1 MKPKVIRPMNEEER
15 LKRLEESLRAHD
27 AICSSEGI
35 LTSFPSSL
43 YNPYRVCGL
52 GLLLC
57 RKGEFRFSLNNREFD
72 AREGQTLFIP
82 ENAVFQVLGS
92 PSAVEVHIFVYR
104 IEPIRDIMGNLA
116 LSMYPYTELTAETC
130 YVWHTDEEEELLR
143 YIALLDNTL
152 KHGKE
157 LFNSFEQ
164 KLLLIGLTYRLCG
177 IYSRK
182 LVNRRDSV
190 GHKDETFIRLIGL
203 IEQNF
208 RSQRGVEFYADKL
221 CLSPKYLS
229 NLSKSVSGY
238 TVQELVFKAIVR
250 EAISLLKNTQKTVLE
265 ISEELNFPNASYF
278 GTFFRKQ
285 TGMSPMQMRRNNQM
299 TSPK

>member
-143 YIALLDNTL
+143 YIALLDDTL

-250 EAISLLKNTQKTVLE
+250 EAISLLKDTQKTVLE

-285 TGMSPMQMRRNNQM
+285 TGMSPMQMRRNDGK
-299 TSPK
+299 SS

>member
-35 LTSFPSSL
+35 LTSFPASL

-143 YIALLDNTL
+143 YIALLDDTL

-285 TGMSPMQMRRNNQM
+285 TGMSPMQMRRNDGKC
-299 TSPK
+299 S

>member
-143 YIALLDNTL
+143 YIALLDDTL

-229 NLSKSVSGY
+229 ELSKSVCGY
-238 TVQELVFKAIVR
+238 TVQELVFKNITRKAM
-250 EAISLLKNTQKTVLE
+250 SLLDSTHKTVAE
-265 ISEELNFPNASYF
+265 ISDELNFPTPSSF

-285 TGMSPMQMRRNNQM
+285 TGLSPQKYRNQA
-299 TSPK
+299 

>member
-143 YIALLDNTL
+143 YIALLDDTL

-238 TVQELVFKAIVR
+238 TVQELVFKAILR
-250 EAISLLKNTQKTVLE
+250 EPISLLKNTQKTVLE

-285 TGMSPMQMRRNNQM
+285 TGMSPMQMRRNDGK
-299 TSPK
+299 SS

>member
-104 IEPIRDIMGNLA
+104 IEPICDIMGNLA

-143 YIALLDNTL
+143 YIALLDDTL

-285 TGMSPMQMRRNNQM
+285 TGMSPMQMRRNDGK
-299 TSPK
+299 SS

>member
-143 YIALLDNTL
+143 YIALLDDTL

-190 GHKDETFIRLIGL
+190 GHKDEAFIRLIGL

-285 TGMSPMQMRRNNQM
+285 TGMSPMQMRRNDGK
-299 TSPK
+299 SS

>member
-1 MKPKVIRPMNEEER
+1 MKLKVIRPMNEEER
-15 LKRLEESLRAHD
+15 LKRLEQSLRANE

-43 YNPYRVCGL
+43 CKPYHVCGL

-57 RKGEFRFSLNNREFD
+57 RKGQFRFRLNNREFD
-72 AREGQTLFIP
+72 AREGQTVFIP
-82 ENAVFQVLGS
+82 ENAVLEILKTS
-92 PSAVEVHIFVYR
+92 SAMEVHIFVYR

-130 YVWHTDEEEELLR
+130 YVWHTNEEEELLK
-143 YIALLDNTL
+143 YIALLDDTL

-182 LVNRRDSV
+182 LVNRRDTV
-190 GHKDETFIRLIGL
+190 GHKDETFIHLIGL
-203 IEQNF
+203 IEENF

-238 TVQELVFKAIVR
+238 TVQELVFKAIIR

-285 TGMSPMQMRRNNQM
+285 TGMSPMQMRNSQM
-299 TSPK
+299 ASSK

>member
-104 IEPIRDIMGNLA
+104 IEPIRDIMGNMA

-143 YIALLDNTL
+143 YIALLDDTL

>member
-1 MKPKVIRPMNEEER
+1 M
-15 LKRLEESLRAHD
+15 
-27 AICSSEGI
+27 
-35 LTSFPSSL
+35 
-43 YNPYRVCGL
+43 
-52 GLLLC
+52 
-57 RKGEFRFSLNNREFD
+57 
-72 AREGQTLFIP
+72 
-82 ENAVFQVLGS
+82 
-92 PSAVEVHIFVYR
+92 HIFVYR

-143 YIALLDNTL
+143 YIALLDDTL

-203 IEQNF
+203 IEQNY
-208 RSQRGVEFYADKL
+208 RRERGVEFYADKL

-285 TGMSPMQMRRNNQM
+285 TGMSPMQMRRNDGK
-299 TSPK
+299 SS

>member
-143 YIALLDNTL
+143 YIALLDDTL

-265 ISEELNFPNASYF
+265 ISEELNFPNVSYF

-285 TGMSPMQMRRNNQM
+285 TGMSPMQMRRNDGK
-299 TSPK
+299 SS

>member
-143 YIALLDNTL
+143 YIALLDDTL

-164 KLLLIGLTYRLCG
+164 KLLLIGTYRLCG

>member
-143 YIALLDNTL
+143 YIALLDDTL

-238 TVQELVFKAIVR
+238 TVQELGFKAIVR

>member
-143 YIALLDNTL
+143 YIALLDDTL

-164 KLLLIGLTYRLCG
+164 KLPEAREPPRHRGTQG
-177 IYSRK
+177 
-182 LVNRRDSV
+182 RDL
-190 GHKDETFIRLIGL
+190 HPPHR
-203 IEQNF
+203 
-208 RSQRGVEFYADKL
+208 
-221 CLSPKYLS
+221 PH
-229 NLSKSVSGY
+229 
-238 TVQELVFKAIVR
+238 
-250 EAISLLKNTQKTVLE
+250 
-265 ISEELNFPNASYF
+265 
-278 GTFFRKQ
+278 
-285 TGMSPMQMRRNNQM
+285 
-299 TSPK
+299 

>member
-1 MKPKVIRPMNEEER
+1 MNRPMNEEDR
-15 LKRLEESLRAHD
+15 LQRLEQALQANQL
-27 AICSSEGI
+27 ICSSEGI
-35 LTSFPSSL
+35 LTAFPASL
-43 YNPYRVCGL
+43 RRSYRLCGL
-52 GLLLC
+52 CLMLC
-57 RKGEFRFSLNNREFD
+57 RRGSFDFRLNGRDFT
-72 AREGQTLFIP
+72 AHEGQTLFVP
-82 ENAVFQVLGS
+82 ENATIKVTAHTDDL
-92 PSAVEVHIFVYR
+92 AVVIFAYH

-116 LSMYPYTELTAETC
+116 LSMYPYTELSAETC
-130 YVWHTDEEEELLR
+130 YVWHTGEEEELLR

-152 KHGKE
+152 THGQE

-182 LVNRRDSV
+182 LVNRRDTVS
-190 GHKDETFIRLIGL
+190 HKDETFIRLVAL

-208 RSQRGVEFYADKL
+208 RNERGVEFYADKL

-229 NLSKSVSGY
+229 NLSKTVSGY

-250 EAISLLKNTQKTVLE
+250 EAISLLKNTQKSVFE

-278 GTFFRKQ
+278 GTFFRKR
-285 TGMSPMQMRRNNQM
+285 TGMSPLQMRRNG
-299 TSPK
+299 

>member
-27 AICSSEGI
+27 AICSLEGI

-143 YIALLDNTL
+143 YIALLDDTL

-285 TGMSPMQMRRNNQM
+285 TGMSPMQMRRNDGK
-299 TSPK
+299 SS

>member
-143 YIALLDNTL
+143 YIALLDDTL

-265 ISEELNFPNASYF
+265 ISE
-278 GTFFRKQ
+278 
-285 TGMSPMQMRRNNQM
+285 
-299 TSPK
+299 

>member
-1 MKPKVIRPMNEEER
+1 MKLKIIRLMNEEER
-15 LKRLEESLRAHD
+15 LKRLEAALRANE
-27 AICSSEGI
+27 AICSSEGS
-35 LTSFPSSL
+35 LTSFPTSL
-43 YNPYRVCGL
+43 CNPYRVCGL

-57 RKGEFRFSLNNREFD
+57 RKGMFRFRLNGREFD
-72 AREGQTLFIP
+72 AHEGQTLFIP
-82 ENAVFQVLGS
+82 EDTVLEVLEVL
-92 PSAVEVHIFVYR
+92 PHVEVHIFIYR

-152 KHGKE
+152 KYGKE

-182 LVNRRDSV
+182 LVNRRDTV

-203 IEQNF
+203 IEENY
-208 RSQRGVEFYADKL
+208 RRERGVEFYADKL
-221 CLSPKYLS
+221 CLSSKYLS
-229 NLSKSVSGY
+229 TLSKSVSGY

-285 TGMSPMQMRRNNQM
+285 TGMSPMQMRNNQM
-299 TSPK
+299 TNPK

>member
-15 LKRLEESLRAHD
+15 LKRLEAALRANE
-27 AICSSEGI
+27 AICSSEGS

-43 YNPYRVCGL
+43 CKPYRVGGL

-57 RKGEFRFSLNNREFD
+57 RKGQFRFRLNNREFD
-72 AREGQTLFIP
+72 ASEGQTLFIP
-82 ENAVFQVLGS
+82 ENAVFEILETS
-92 PSAVEVHIFVYR
+92 PAVEVNIFVYR

-130 YVWHTDEEEELLR
+130 YVWHTDEEEELLK
-143 YIALLDNTL
+143 YIALLDDTL

-182 LVNRRDSV
+182 LVNRRDTV

-203 IEQNF
+203 IEQNY
-208 RSQRGVEFYADKL
+208 RRERGVEFYADKL

-229 NLSKSVSGY
+229 SLSKSVSGY

>member
-15 LKRLEESLRAHD
+15 LKKLEESLRAHD

-143 YIALLDNTL
+143 YIALLDDTL

-190 GHKDETFIRLIGL
+190 GHKDEAFIRLIGL

-285 TGMSPMQMRRNNQM
+285 TGMSPMQMRRNDGK
-299 TSPK
+299 SS